1 MARSASQNLA
11 EVADMLEA
19 WPFTDSLW
27 SGAGVVPFGEDVLH
41 SPTQLV
47 EAFTD
52 ELKTIADYMIEVMHE
67 REGVGLAANQ
77 IGLPLRMFV
86 HNMPRVAPQVI
97 VNPRVIESS
106 GTWEYS
112 EGCLSM
118 TVDGT
123 HAPLVRPKFLVVECL
138 DIKGQPLRIEAD
150 EWLSRVFQH
159 EIDHLDGVVYAER
172 LVGDH
177 RKRVFKLMTG
187 AGTPVDRLND
197 LT

>member
-1 MARSASQNLA
+1 MRRSSGPSLS
-11 EVADMLEA
+11 EVAELLEA
-19 WPFTDSLW
+19 WSFAESRW
-27 SGAGVVPFGEDVLH
+27 SGAGVVPFGEAVLH
-41 SPTQLV
+41 SPTQPV
-47 EAFTD
+47 ESFD
-52 ELKTIADYMIEVMHE
+52 EGLKTIADYMIEVMHE

-77 IGLPLRMFV
+77 IGLPIRMFV

-97 VNPRVIESS
+97 VNPQIIESS

-118 TVDGT
+118 TVEGT
-123 HAPLVRPKFLVVECL
+123 HAPLKRPKHLVVECV
-138 DIKGQPLRIEAD
+138 DIKGRPLRIEAD

-172 LVGDH
+172 LRGDH
-177 RKRVFKLMTG
+177 RTRVFNLMKSAG
-187 AGTPVDRLND
+187 APTELLDD